1 MIAPIGLIDIFTFA
15 QSYYEDSRWS
25 ALTSQFRREN
35 FGLHNLSSLPL
46 LYVALQAGLSA
57 LKTQNCF
64 IDANKNINCPVC
76 APSLGSL
83 AERLPFSHHINSC
96 IVCRITGDMMDE
108 NNPPL
113 VLPNGNVY
121 STKAL
126 QEIAKN
132 NGGKVTDP
140 RTGQLY
146 DLSLAKKA
154 FLA

>member
-1 MIAPIGLIDIFTFA
+1 VALI
-15 QSYYEDSRWS
+15 
-25 ALTSQFRREN
+25 SQFRREN
-35 FGLHNLSSLPL
+35 FGIHNLSSLPL
-46 LYVALQAGLSA
+46 IFVALQAGLSA
-57 LKTQNCF
+57 LKTPNCY

-83 AERLPFSHHINSC
+83 AERLPFSHHTNSC
-96 IVCRITGDMMDE
+96 IVCRVTGEIMDE

-126 QEIAKN
+126 QDLAKN
-132 NGGKVTDP
+132 NGGKVIDP
-140 RTGQLY
+140 RSGQTY
-146 DLSLAKKA
+146 DLSQAKKA